1 MMKVTVCPICRVTP
15 EITNTKLTCPKC
27 GRTAV
32 GEYLEDTV
40 TRWNAGIVT
49 NEKVTKEVI
58 KDEAPEVEPKE
69 ENREEIEDEIK
80 EEPKKSAPKKAT
92 KPVEKA
98 PVKKTT
104 KRGMR

>member
-1 MMKVTVCPICRVTP
+1 MKVTVCPICRVTP

-49 NEKVTKEVI
+49 NGKVTKEVI
-58 KDEAPEVEPKE
+58 EEPEEPK
-69 ENREEIEDEIK
+69 EDEIK
-80 EEPKKSAPKKAT
+80 EEPKRPAPKKAA

-104 KRGMR
+104 KRGMK

>member
-1 MMKVTVCPICRVTP
+1 MKVTVCPICRVTP

-40 TRWNAGIVT
+40 TKWNAGVVT
-49 NEKVTKEVI
+49 TTATTEKVTEAVI
-58 KDEAPEVEPKE
+58 EAEEAPK
-69 ENREEIEDEIK
+69 EEIEDEIK
-80 EEPKKSAPKKAT
+80 EEPKKPAPKKAA

-104 KRGMR
+104 KRGMK

>member
-1 MMKVTVCPICRVTP
+1 MKVTVCPICRVTP

-40 TRWNAGIVT
+40 TKWNVGEVT
-49 NEKVTKEVI
+49 TEKVTKVVI
-58 KDEAPEVEPKE
+58 KDEEAPKE
-69 ENREEIEDEIK
+69 EIREGIEDDIK
-80 EEPKKSAPKKAT
+80 EEPKKPVLKKAA

-104 KRGMR
+104 KRGMK

>member
-1 MMKVTVCPICRVTP
+1 MKVTVCPVCRVTP

-49 NEKVTKEVI
+49 NGKATKEVI
-58 KDEAPEVEPKE
+58 EEPKE
-69 ENREEIEDEIK
+69 EIREEIEDEIK
-80 EEPKKSAPKKAT
+80 EEPKKPAPKKAT